1 MKIRFW
7 GTRGSIAVSLT
18 TQDIRQKL
26 LATLRAANGRTFADQ
41 AEMEAF
47 IATLGFDTSGT
58 FGGHTSCVQL
68 ITDRP
73 EHIILDLGSGVRA
86 LGQHIFAL
94 HGAATPQTYHVFLSH
109 LHWDHIMG
117 LPFFMPAYT
126 PGNRIIVHS
135 GHAKA
140 EAALRRQQ
148 ESPSF
153 PVDFGHMGADFEFV
167 VHTPGVAQTVAGMTV
182 DMMKQR
188 HSGDSYGWRFDH
200 QGARV
205 VYSTDSEHHVD
216 DAAERQAC
224 VAFFQDADAV
234 IFDAMYSLAEAVSM
248 KADWGHSSNVVG
260 VEMCLEAR
268 AKRLFLY
275 HHEPVQSDSQI
286 AQILRE
292 SRRYE
297 EIMREGRPLEVFAA
311 WDGLEVTV

>member
-1 MKIRFW
+1 MAGRLPIRLKW
-7 GTRGSIAVSLT
+7 KR
-18 TQDIRQKL
+18 
-26 LATLRAANGRTFADQ
+26 
-41 AEMEAF
+41 F

-135 GHAKA
+135 GHANA
-140 EAALRRQQ
+140 RAALRRQQ
-148 ESPSF
+148 DAPSF

-182 DMMKQR
+182 DLMKQR
-188 HSGDSYGWRFDH
+188 HSGDSYGWRFDRPGRTRCLQH
-200 QGARV
+200 RLGTPCGRCCRTPGLRRV
-205 VYSTDSEHHVD
+205 L
-216 DAAERQAC
+216 QKC
-224 VAFFQDADAV
+224 
-234 IFDAMYSLAEAVSM
+234 
-248 KADWGHSSNVVG
+248 
-260 VEMCLEAR
+260 
-268 AKRLFLY
+268 
-275 HHEPVQSDSQI
+275 
-286 AQILRE
+286 
-292 SRRYE
+292 RRSH
-297 EIMREGRPLEVFAA
+297 F
-311 WDGLEVTV
+311 